1 MKKKGKSYKAREP
14 YQLGKPV
21 EQYSK
26 PPKAFKILKFI
37 FFVFIWAVGI
47 AALAL
52 LVIKYFHF
60 LNEHKY

>member
-21 EQYSK
+21 EQYNR
-26 PPKAFKILKFI
+26 PPKAFKILRVIFFI
-37 FFVFIWAVGI
+37 FIWVIGIIAVV
-47 AALAL
+47 L
-52 LVIKYFHF
+52 LVVKYWHF